1 MAGGAVMQIVSFG
14 AQDVHLVSDPEI
26 TFFKASYQRHTNFA
40 LESVEQSF
48 TGEAN
53 FNSHLMVLCC

>member
-1 MAGGAVMQIVSFG
+1 MPGGAVMQIVSVG

-26 TFFKASYQRHTNFA
+26 TFFKATYQRHTNFA
-40 LESVEQSF
+40 MESVEQSF

-53 FNSHLMVLCC
+53 FNHV